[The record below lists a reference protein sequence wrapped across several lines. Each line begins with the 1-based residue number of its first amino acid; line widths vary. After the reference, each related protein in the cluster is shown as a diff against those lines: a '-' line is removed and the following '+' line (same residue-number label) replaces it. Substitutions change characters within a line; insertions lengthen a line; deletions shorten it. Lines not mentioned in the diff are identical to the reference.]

1 MKIITM
7 AHPVQALLRYH
18 ILRDRKPRILFHN
31 SISANID
38 TLWTRTLV
46 EFGDFEQD
54 TMVMNGVRMIGQILK
69 NRVELLGLKTILI
82 GLLEEVKII

>member
-1 MKIITM
+1 MKITAM
-7 AHPVQALLRYH
+7 AHLVQALLKYH
-18 ILRDRKPRILFHN
+18 ILRDWKPRILFHN
-31 SISANID
+31 GISSNID

-54 TMVMNGVRMIGQILK
+54 TMVMNGVRMIRKILK
-69 NRVELLGLKTILI
+69 NRVELLGLKTILV